1 MSVVI
6 EGKDTPFGVLGLHTS
21 PAHVYRGRRAPPVPD
36 GELAV
41 DSDPA
46 LRRPA
51 GAALEL
57 RSVLGGGTTFSI
69 RLPATRREGTEGEQ
83 GGEPD
88 ERWLGRDRVVLVLD
102 DDPTVLELVD
112 VALMGAGCDVVVTS
126 DVSEALGAAQE
137 RSFDLL
143 ILDLNM
149 PKISGWQA
157 FDRFREIDPG
167 LPVLIA
173 TGFGSAAE
181 ARERGAQGLLPKPN
195 TPDQLVQAVAT
206 LIAGSPR
213 RASRA

>member
-1 MSVVI
+1 MSEDVRARAFDPFFSTKEI
-6 EGKDTPFGVLGLHTS
+6 GKGTGLGL
-21 PAHVYRGRRAPPVPD
+21 AIVYRIIRDHG
-36 GELAV
+36 G
-41 DSDPA
+41 S
-46 LRRPA
+46 
-51 GAALEL
+51 LEL

-88 ERWLGRDRVVLVLD
+88 ERWLGRDRVVLVVD

-126 DVSEALGAAQE
+126 DVREALGAAQE

-143 ILDLNM
+143 ILDLKM
-149 PKISGWQA
+149 PTMSGWQA

-173 TGFGSAAE
+173 TGCGSAAE
-181 ARERGAQGLLPKPN
+181 ARERGAQGLLPKPY